1 MSVCQNCGKTNT
13 DESQFCR
20 FCGHRLAARQAD
32 SYDFQAPRPYS
43 WKTDE
48 YQTQTDARARGVS
61 IPADPPKPSPQ
72 MLNAVPHAGSLAYR
86 GPQDISGN
94 YRCPF
99 CGTNFL
105 PVMERR
111 VSTAGW
117 ITFGILLALTVVF
130 FWIGLLL
137 KEEVPIC
144 PICRRQVG

>member
-1 MSVCQNCGKTNT
+1 MIACSNCGQQNT

-20 FCGHRLAARQAD
+20 FCGHRMAGRQAE
-32 SYDFQAPRPYS
+32 SYDFQPPRPYS

-48 YQTQTDARARGVS
+48 YQTQTDARARVN
-61 IPADPPKPSPQ
+61 IPAPQ
-72 MLNAVPHAGSLAYR
+72 QVQQPAFQGHVQHAGPLAYA
-86 GPQDISGN
+86 GPKDLSGN

-111 VSTAGW
+111 VSTGGW

-130 FWIGLLL
+130 FWIGLLM
-137 KEEVPIC
+137 KENVPVC
-144 PICRRQVG
+144 PICKRQVS